1 MVDSGARDDG
11 KPFSNQFTTSK
22 LPLFPRANRVTAP
35 SDHTRQTMVSSAFRM
50 VGYTRNCHYN
60 SIEIVAAVV
69 SSAQV
74 PTSCIVALLKKEKT
88 HYRCQD
94 FRVPSS

>member
-1 MVDSGARDDG
+1 MARVVLVN
-11 KPFSNQFTTSK
+11 PSQTLSLPRS
-22 LPLFPRANRVTAP
+22 LPLFTRANRVTAP

-50 VGYTRNCHYN
+50 VSYTRNCYYN

-69 SSAQV
+69 SLAQI
-74 PTSCIVALLKKEKT
+74 PTSCIVDLLKEEKT

-94 FRVPSS
+94 FRVPPS